1 MIEIRFILFYLID
14 ISFLENVISSILC
27 ILNSDNMAF
36 ILEPTFLIVGRT
48 FPCFRPRQVLYTLE
62 SSIICFFTFCL
73 TSLIKMF
80 LGCT

>member
-48 FPCFRPRQVLYTLE
+48 FPCLRPRQVFISPRVKHNLFFYFLSQE
-62 SSIICFFTFCL
+62 SYKNVF
-73 TSLIKMF
+73 
-80 LGCT
+80 